1 MPDLNKPLFFSKQA
15 KILSEEHRND
25 QYEEAE
31 HVLRSLDGP
40 NVALILQSLCVTDAD
55 HPLCKGSAAVAAV
68 CGVCKYTHT
77 RETMREKEGGS
88 VSSKNRT

>member
-1 MPDLNKPLFFSKQA
+1 M
-15 KILSEEHRND
+15 
-25 QYEEAE
+25 
-31 HVLRSLDGP
+31 LRSLDGL

-68 CGVCKYTHT
+68 CGVCKYTCARTDTHT
-77 RETMREKEGGS
+77 PETKREKEGGS